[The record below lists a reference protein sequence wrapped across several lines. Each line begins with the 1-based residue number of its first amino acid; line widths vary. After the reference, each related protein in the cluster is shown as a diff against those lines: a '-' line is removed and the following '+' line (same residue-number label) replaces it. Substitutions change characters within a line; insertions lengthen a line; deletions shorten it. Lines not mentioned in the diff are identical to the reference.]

1 MQINIEHLEQAA
13 SKRDLLILRLLMVGL
28 VCGLMV
34 DWLRGDFAAYVES
47 RTSVESKVHHLM

>member
-13 SKRDLLILRLLMVGL
+13 SKHDLLILPLLMVGL